1 MVNTKDYREHL
12 LEALKDPEEAAA
24 YINAAI
30 EDNDLQVF
38 LLALRDVADAQGGIG
53 DLAEKTDLN
62 RESLYRTLSKRGNPR
77 LSGLKSV
84 LGAFGLG
91 LSVVLLPKSPKKT
104 YRKRTVNVKKEIF
117 NQ

>member
-1 MVNTKDYREHL
+1 MVNTRDYKEHL
-12 LEALKDPEEAAA
+12 LESLEDPEEAAA
-24 YINAAI
+24 YINVAI

-53 DLAEKTDLN
+53 DLAKRTDLN

-84 LGAFGLG
+84 LEAFGLC
-91 LSVVLLPKSPKKT
+91 LSVVPLSQ
-104 YRKRTVNVKKEIF
+104 RTARRL
-117 NQ
+117 

>member
-1 MVNTKDYREHL
+1 MTSTRDYKEHL
-12 LEALKDPEEAAA
+12 LESLKDSDEAAA
-24 YINAAI
+24 YINAAM

-53 DLAEKTDLN
+53 NLAQKTELN

-84 LGAFGLG
+84 LEAFGLC
-91 LSVVLLPKSPKKT
+91 LSVIPMEQRSI
-104 YRKRTVNVKKEIF
+104 RR
-117 NQ
+117 

>member
-1 MVNTKDYREHL
+1 MARDYKEHL
-12 LEALKDPEEAAA
+12 LNSLKNSEEAAA
-24 YINAAI
+24 YINAAM

-53 DLAEKTDLN
+53 DLAQKTELN

-84 LGAFGLG
+84 LEAFGLC
-91 LSVVLLPKSPKKT
+91 LSVIPMTNKSAH
-104 YRKRTVNVKKEIF
+104 R
-117 NQ
+117 